1 MDVIRV
7 AGVDVP
13 VTFERDEQ
21 GRRVIE
27 FIPGRIALDARVLG
41 TGELILVGALVRTI
55 HDASS
60 QFAPVP
66 AFIDDVLLPA
76 TTEELI
82 CTST

>member
-1 MDVIRV
+1 M
-7 AGVDVP
+7 A
-13 VTFERDEQ
+13 E
-21 GRRVIE
+21 
-27 FIPGRIALDARVLG
+27 LDR
-41 TGELILVGALVRTI
+41 VGALVRSI